1 MSSFEARAARADDN
15 PALQALFGIPQ
26 PSSGLQMAFERAPDY
41 FASAAVMY
49 HQPQLLVVS
58 RKQDQ
63 ALAAAVNMGVRHM
76 YLNGQP
82 APLRYG
88 ADMRIAPEFQ
98 GGRVLLYVNRA
109 VKQVIGDGWYLTV
122 ILQDNQ
128 RSRSSLEGGRAGLPF
143 YRHIGRITTFTV
155 TSARPR
161 GHAALPVRVA
171 TAADIPA
178 MNRLVERMAEHY
190 QFLPCY
196 DFNGLLNGDPFF
208 HGLQLGDFLLLG
220 EADQLR
226 GLVGLWNQKALKQT
240 RVIRYNRALGLA
252 RPLLNLWGAAR
263 GGLHLPA
270 TGEAFDYLALH
281 SPLTRPDDLQ
291 GFETLLHAAWQA
303 TRQRGT
309 RAMTLTLADND
320 PRSSVLQQFRSVPM
334 HANQYTVAFDDACQ
348 PELAGGRITFYESG
362 RL

>member
-1 MSSFEARAARADDN
+1 MSRFETRAACAADN
-15 PALQALFGIPQ
+15 PALQALFGVPQ
-26 PSSGLQMAFERAPDY
+26 PSSGLWLAFERAPDY

-49 HQPQLLVVS
+49 HQPQLLVVAQ
-58 RKQDQ
+58 KQDQ
-63 ALAAAVNMGVRHM
+63 ALAAAVNMGVRQM

-88 ADMRIAPEFQ
+88 ADMRIAPEHQ

-143 YRHIGRITTFTV
+143 YRQIGSITTYTV
-155 TSARPR
+155 TSRR
-161 GHAALPVRVA
+161 HAGASRLPVRVA

-178 MNRLVERMAEHY
+178 MNRLVQRMGEFY

-196 DFNGLLNGDPFF
+196 DFNGMLNHDPFF
-208 HGLQLGDFLLLG
+208 HGLQPQDFLLLG
-220 EADQLR
+220 EGDELR

-240 RVIRYNRALGLA
+240 RVVRYSRALGVA
-252 RPLLNLWGAAR
+252 RPLINLWGAAC

-270 TGEAFDYLALH
+270 RGQAFDYLALH
-281 SPLTRPDDLQ
+281 SPLTLPDDLQ
-291 GFETLLHAAWQA
+291 GFDALLHAAWQA
-303 TRQRGT
+303 ARQRRT
-309 RAMTLTLADND
+309 RAMSLTLADND
-320 PRSSVLQQFRSVPM
+320 PRRSVLRQFRFRPM
-334 HANQYTVAFDDACQ
+334 HANQYTVAFDEANQ
-348 PELAGGRITFYESG
+348 PELCGERIHFQDCG